1 MKFRLLKT
9 NKCATMTQTT
19 EMGERIMCGNRS
31 VDVISVC
38 SADGTIKP
46 LRLQLEDEEH
56 QLLRINIQEVISV
69 REIQH
74 VGVEA
79 HVFLCRASV
88 YGREWKFELKYTFRS
103 HSWCMLGKAT

>member
-1 MKFRLLKT
+1 MAGGRP
-9 NKCATMTQTT
+9 
-19 EMGERIMCGNRS
+19 

-46 LRLQLEDEEH
+46 LRLQLEDEER

-79 HVFLCRASV
+79 SVFLCRAKV
-88 YGREWKFELKYTFRS
+88 HDRDWKFELKYTFRS
-103 HSWCMLGKAT
+103 HSWCMLGKMS